1 MMITK
6 VQIAACCCI
15 EEIDEN
21 DTARDFCKDAL
32 KFNIFYNFFKFNNS
46 YLFIANLATNE
57 CVIAN
62 ENN

>member
-21 DTARDFCKDAL
+21 DTAHDFCKDAL
-32 KFNIFYNFFKFNNS
+32 KFNIFYN
-46 YLFIANLATNE
+46 YI
-57 CVIAN
+57 
-62 ENN
+62 